1 LEICQLQRAFK
12 NIRAQYNLAG
22 PRKENIL
29 TLTHE
34 IWPSGSQA
42 ADNPMANVVKFDQLK
57 KTIQDTMSQVLG
69 QNTLHLTYLPV
80 TPVMIVV
87 YPISS
92 SAFGPVTSEI

>member
-1 LEICQLQRAFK
+1 
-12 NIRAQYNLAG
+12 
-22 PRKENIL
+22 
-29 TLTHE
+29 
-34 IWPSGSQA
+34 
-42 ADNPMANVVKFDQLK
+42 MANVVKFDQLK